1 MPEARFGRFSGVSM
15 KSSFRISMR
24 AAAAASLLWTM
35 PLCAAPVITTQSDVF
50 RESEVPG
57 QRRLE
62 PAGNFSRGDRVVTI
76 VRWYRLGGD
85 GGFTIVNPLPRGTY
99 YQDSARQ
106 GQEVS
111 VDGGRTWGRIG
122 TLRMGAREATPEDVT
137 HVRWRISAETARRGA
152 GRIAYSAI
160 VH

>member
-1 MPEARFGRFSGVSM
+1 MVSP
-15 KSSFRISMR
+15 FHVATR
-24 AAAAASLLWTM
+24 AVLSIGALLAVPAS
-35 PLCAAPVITTQSDVF
+35 AGPVVTTQSDVF
-50 RESEVPG
+50 RESTLPG

-62 PAGNFSRGDRVVTI
+62 PAQSFTRGDRVVTI

-85 GGFTIVNPLPRGTY
+85 GGFTIVNPLPQGTS
-99 YQDSARQ
+99 YQESARN

-122 TLRMGAREATPEDVT
+122 ALRIGGREATPEDVT
-137 HVRWRISAETARRGA
+137 HVRWRISAEIARRGA
-152 GRIAYSAI
+152 GQIAYSAI

>member
-1 MPEARFGRFSGVSM
+1 MRRVRKGGFPGVFMVSPVHVA
-15 KSSFRISMR
+15 MR
-24 AAAAASLLWTM
+24 AITSIGALWSV
-35 PLCAAPVITTQSDVF
+35 PLCAAPVVTTQSDVF
-50 RESEVPG
+50 RESKVPG

-62 PAGNFSRGDRVVTI
+62 PAQSFSRGDRVVTI

-85 GGFTIVNPLPRGTY
+85 GGFTIVNPLPSGTS
-99 YQDSARQ
+99 YQDSARN

-122 TLRMGAREATPEDVT
+122 ALRIGGRDATPEDVT
-137 HVRWRISAETARRGA
+137 HVRWRISAKTARVGA

-160 VH
+160 VQ